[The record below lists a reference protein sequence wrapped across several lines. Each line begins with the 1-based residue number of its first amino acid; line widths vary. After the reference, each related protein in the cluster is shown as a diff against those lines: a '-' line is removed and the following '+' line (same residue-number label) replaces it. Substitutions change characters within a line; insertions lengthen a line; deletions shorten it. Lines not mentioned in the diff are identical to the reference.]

1 MFKRTGLRS
10 LLPGLLLFGAAG
22 MAVAADP
29 TELHRA
35 EFGVQGGF
43 FLPDQDIS
51 NKDSSLQEIEPTLG
65 ARFALRFA
73 RHFDW
78 FVDAAFTDVNSDYVD
93 PVDGPI
99 GDVETK
105 VGRTGID
112 FYFQPHGRKVQW
124 FLTGG
129 GGIVDADLEEGED
142 FDRNFASVGFGQR
155 VRLDSRA
162 NFRWEFR
169 GDRAFDDSDILDGED
184 IDRYY
189 FLISVNWGLGGTRR
203 DSDGDGVRDRDDD
216 CPDTPRGATVDERGC
231 PSDSDGDGVWDGI
244 DRCPDTPRGAIVDE
258 WGCPKDSDGDGVWDG
273 IDRCPDTPRGA
284 IVDEWGCPK
293 DSDGDGVWDG
303 IDRCPDTPRGA
314 IVDEWGCPKDSD
326 GDGVWDGIDKCPD
339 TPRGTPVRPD
349 GCPKEAPLFT
359 DDKKTL
365 ILEGVFFEFD
375 KAVLKPVSRETLDR
389 VARSLADWPE
399 VRVEV
404 GGHTDGIGTDEYNE
418 DLSFRRAG
426 AVKDYLAT
434 HGVAAD
440 RMTVRGYGES
450 QPIADNRTSA
460 GRAKN
465 RRVVLTK
472 LD

>member
-1 MFKRTGLRS
+1 MGGESRRDLRPDREAASVTAVRGGEMFKRTGIRS
-10 LLPGLLLFGAAG
+10 LLSGLILFGVVG
-22 MAVAADP
+22 SVVAADR
-29 TELHRA
+29 TELHRT
-35 EFGVQGGF
+35 EIGVQGGF

-51 NKDSSLQEIEPTLG
+51 KKDSSLQEIEPALG
-65 ARFALRFA
+65 VRFAMRFA

-93 PVDGPI
+93 EFAQPI
-99 GDVETK
+99 GDVETQ

-112 FYFQPHGRKVQW
+112 FYFRPHGKKVQW

-129 GGIVDADLEEGED
+129 GGIIDVDLENGED

-169 GDRAFDDSDILDGED
+169 GDRAFDDHDVLDGED
-184 IDRYY
+184 IDRAY

-216 CPDTPRGATVDERGC
+216 CPDTPRGAIVDERGC
-231 PSDSDGDGVWDGI
+231 PTDSDGDGVWDGI

-258 WGCPKDSDGDGVWDG
+258 WGCP
-273 IDRCPDTPRGA
+273 R
-284 IVDEWGCPK
+284 
-293 DSDGDGVWDG
+293 
-303 IDRCPDTPRGA
+303 
-314 IVDEWGCPKDSD
+314 DSD

-389 VARSLADWPE
+389 VARSLTDWPE

-404 GGHTDGIGTDEYNE
+404 GGHTDWIGTDEYNQ
-418 DLSFRRAG
+418 DLSFRRAR
-426 AVKDYLAT
+426 AVKDHLAAQ
-434 HGVAAD
+434 GVAAD
-440 RMTVRGYGES
+440 RMTVRGFGES
-450 QPIADNRTSA
+450 EPIADNQTSA

-465 RRVVLTK
+465 RRVVLTR